1 MLRKNF
7 CFLSGWK
14 RVFRFATPL
23 EGSAGSKLNQQV
35 VFIHEF
41 TILHRVSWW
50 KFSTGSLEFNG
61 KSFHASSLHL
71 IAFLKHPPW
80 KRDWLWWSGREK
92 NKFPS
97 LLSIKIQIQKV
108 KNWFFLLITPEE
120 DWIVFYYYYLLH
132 DSENR
137 NFFRESCAPG
147 DSQKNKGIN
156 KIARNIGHA
165 AHSVNTHP
173 QLERLMVA
181 S

>member
-14 RVFRFATPL
+14 RIFRFATPL

-41 TILHRVSWW
+41 TIRHRVSWW
-50 KFSTGSLEFNG
+50 KFSTGRLEFNG

-80 KRDWLWWSGREK
+80 KRDWLWWSGREE

-108 KNWFFLLITPEE
+108 KNWFFLLISFPALPKKIESFFIIIIYFTTPK
-120 DWIVFYYYYLLH
+120 IKTF
-132 DSENR
+132 SGNR
-137 NFFRESCAPG
+137 APSAIPKKIRE
-147 DSQKNKGIN
+147 
-156 KIARNIGHA
+156 
-165 AHSVNTHP
+165 
-173 QLERLMVA
+173 
-181 S
+181 